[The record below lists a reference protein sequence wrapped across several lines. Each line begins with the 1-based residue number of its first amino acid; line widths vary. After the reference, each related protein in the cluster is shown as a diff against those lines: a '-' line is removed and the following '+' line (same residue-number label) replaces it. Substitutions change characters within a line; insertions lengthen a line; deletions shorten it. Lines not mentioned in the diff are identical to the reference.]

1 MLGTLAAGLA
11 ARKINL
17 EPHQL
22 SAAVEGVNELRD
34 NIVTLA
40 RINVHYTLSIP
51 AGTRETVDRALSK
64 HHEKCPTAQSFKGAV
79 EVTWSA
85 NISEEGPVGAVG
97 A

>member
-11 ARKINL
+11 ARKVEL
-17 EPHQL
+17 APHAL
-22 SAAVEGVNELRD
+22 TAAVEGVNELRD
-34 NIVTLA
+34 GIVTLVA
-40 RINVHYTLSIP
+40 VNVHYTLSIP
-51 AGTRETVDRALSK
+51 TGTREVVDRALSK

-79 EVTWSA
+79 DVTWTA